1 MASESLT
8 GAFVNEIS
16 LATLFLTVAP
26 NLKEPRS
33 SILFC
38 CRLMSD
44 AEPEIREWNSFV
56 VCVVEEMLFTD
67 GPQLLYA

>member
-26 NLKEPRS
+26 NPKELRS
-33 SILFC
+33 SNLFC

-44 AEPEIREWNSFV
+44 AEPEIREMDSSV
-56 VCVVEEMLFTD
+56 VCVVEEMLFTKWL
-67 GPQLLYA
+67 QLLYT